1 VREDASGEIVVGDL
15 LELHADSVETL
26 HGIIETGRPRWM
38 DGWTIF
44 WMNRC
49 AMVVLC
55 VGDDVSQ

>member
-1 VREDASGEIVVGDL
+1 MVGDL
-15 LELHADSVETL
+15 LELHADSVDTL

-44 WMNRC
+44 LMNRC

-55 VGDDVSQ
+55 VSDDLSQ